1 MASKYR
7 LAIKVEERNHE
18 ASEAEK
24 NADTKKATRLYEQN
38 ITEDY
43 ADKLAF
49 ERLMIIY
56 RKQKDY
62 KNELRVIERGIQ
74 LFQQNIEEHLQRS
87 LAKRVDA
94 AKLKQLSNAIIKKSG
109 LKKEELS
116 FPDPIDKWIKRKEIV
131 KQKLKKS

>member
-1 MASKYR
+1 MASNYR
-7 LAIKVEERNHE
+7 LAIKIEQRNAE

-24 NADTKKATRLYEQN
+24 NNDIKKATRLYEQN
-38 ITEDY
+38 INENY

-62 KNELRVIERGIQ
+62 KNELRVIERGIH
-74 LFQQNIEEHLQRS
+74 LFQQNIEEHLQHS
-87 LAKRVDA
+87 LSKRVDA
-94 AKLKQLSNAIIKKSG
+94 GKLKQLSNAIIKKSG
-109 LKKEELS
+109 LKNEELH
-116 FPDPIDKWIKRKEIV
+116 FPDPINKWIKRKEMV